1 MCARYGHVARLRG
14 GFFGLQKDAL
24 YITDPLALHSILVRD
39 QRVFE
44 ESTEFRG
51 LFGIIH
57 HGEHTATAYGAAH
70 KRLRRVLNPIF
81 TAAFVSKLSPI
92 FYKIG
97 FQLRD
102 RLAGML
108 QNGPAEATNIDML
121 DLLTR
126 TALELISQGGLG
138 HSFNSFEEDSKEFD
152 TFHEALTTVLPMGG
166 RLFLVFPFLNG
177 WRKMKPA
184 WLRGFLSA
192 TVRYIPWPSA
202 RRFKWAV
209 DTMHPV
215 CKRLFMDKKRLIAQG
230 SISELEKTVSGGK
243 DLSSLLIARN
253 FEIDDADRMD
263 DEMVIATMSSIVLG
277 GQETTAGA
285 LSRLLCLMAERP
297 DLQRR
302 LREEL
307 NTAQSGKED
316 DEELDYYELDKLPLL
331 DGICRE
337 ALRVFA
343 PVTFV
348 WRETYEDSVVPL
360 QFPIRDPATGAETR
374 ELLITK
380 GTPVYIGMGAA
391 NRSTTIWGAD
401 AAELKPERWMEKSI
415 DESTPNGV
423 KMPGIYS
430 NIMTFLGGGRACPG
444 MKFAILE
451 IKLVLSILIPAFE
464 FISCP
469 EEIDWRL
476 GITVG
481 PYVKGKEEA
490 GPSVPLMVK
499 KIGGQ

>member
-1 MCARYGHVARLRG
+1 MCKKYGHVARLHG
-14 GFFGLQKDAL
+14 GFFGLQRDAL

-39 QRVFE
+39 QRIFE
-44 ESTEFRG
+44 ESEEFRG

-57 HGEHTATAYGAAH
+57 HGDHSATAYGAEH
-70 KRLRRVLNPIF
+70 KRLRRVLNPVF
-81 TAAFVSKLSPI
+81 TAAFVSKLSPV
-92 FYKIG
+92 FYGIAH
-97 FQLRD
+97 QLRD
-102 RLAGML
+102 RLAAKVDGAL
-108 QNGPAEATNIDML
+108 EGAAIDML

-138 HSFNSFEEDSKEFD
+138 HSFNSFSDNSEEFN
-152 TFHEALTTVLPMGG
+152 TFHEALKTVLPMSG
-166 RLFLVFPFLNG
+166 RLFLVLPFLNS
-177 WRKMKPA
+177 WRSMKPD

-192 TVRYIPWPSA
+192 AVSYVPWPSA

-215 CKRLFMDKKRLIAQG
+215 CKRLFQLKKDLISQG
-230 SISELEKTVSGGK
+230 SISELEKTVAGGR

-253 FEIDDADRMD
+253 YEIEDADRMN

-285 LSRLLCLMAERP
+285 LSRLLCLMAENP
-297 DLQRR
+297 GLQQR
-302 LREEL
+302 LRDEL
-307 NTAQSGKED
+307 VAARANKG
-316 DEELDYYELDKLPLL
+316 DEELDYYELNDLPLL
-331 DGICRE
+331 DGVCRE
-337 ALRVFA
+337 ALRLFA

-348 WRETYEDSVVPL
+348 WRQTYEDAVVPL
-360 QFPIRDPATGAETR
+360 QFPIIDPKTGAETR

-380 GTPVYIGMGAA
+380 GTHVYVGMGAA
-391 NRSTTIWGAD
+391 NRSEAIWGAD
-401 AAELKPERWMEKSI
+401 AGELKPERWMGKTINEGTAS
-415 DESTPNGV
+415 GV

-464 FISCP
+464 FLSCP

-490 GPSVPLMVK
+490 GPSVPIRVRR
-499 KIGGQ
+499 IAA